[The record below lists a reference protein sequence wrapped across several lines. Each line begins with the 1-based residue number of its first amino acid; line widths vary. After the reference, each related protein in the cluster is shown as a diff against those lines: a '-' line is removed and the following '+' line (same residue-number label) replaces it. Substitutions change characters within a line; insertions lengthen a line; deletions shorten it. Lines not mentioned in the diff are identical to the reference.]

1 MHRAFLLR
9 ECPSP
14 PHTGLR
20 LVGGEGRCA
29 VRAQASPTVTRK
41 FAFTRGQCAGKI
53 VRLAPLNISL
63 KGGLQTAGYS
73 AFFGKLLEACPEGER
88 VKVTESAAEFCT
100 HSLDLSMTGLRGNG
114 SSCWGVEGEGHKCQC
129 SAGAGGRACARGG
142 ARGRA
147 ESLLEPHSASGAGK
161 ECSDRGARQAAA
173 LSLLPRTAR
182 AGCCACLML
191 PATLLR

>member
-41 FAFTRGQCAGKI
+41 FAHTRVQCAGKI

-73 AFFGKLLEACPEGER
+73 AFFGKLLEACPEDER

-100 HSLDLSMTGLRGNG
+100 HFLDLVYDR
-114 SSCWGVEGEGHKCQC
+114 
-129 SAGAGGRACARGG
+129 SAGKWQQLLGCRG
-142 ARGRA
+142 
-147 ESLLEPHSASGAGK
+147 
-161 ECSDRGARQAAA
+161 
-173 LSLLPRTAR
+173 
-182 AGCCACLML
+182 
-191 PATLLR
+191 